1 MSTDAVGGVWTYAT
15 SLRDAL
21 AAEGV
26 EVVLAA
32 LGPAAPPQDIPYLPC
47 ALEWQPE
54 PWADVQRSGRWLRDL
69 AEEAGTDVIHLNGY
83 AHAAGTWPAPTV
95 VVAHSCVLSWHAAVR
110 GRSAGPEWE
119 RYRREVRAGL
129 LAADVVVAP
138 THAMLAA
145 IRRHY
150 DLGDRGCVIH
160 NGAAAGP
167 APSPMRERVVLGAG
181 RLWDEAKGL
190 DTLDAAA
197 GELPWPVHIA
207 GDAKGVR
214 ARYAELLGAL
224 PHDTL
229 RRRMA
234 RAAIFAHPARYEP
247 FGLGIL
253 EAALGGC
260 APVLGDID
268 SLRELWD
275 GSAAFVAPDDA
286 EALRHRLQA
295 LIDDGAERDAL
306 AARAAARA
314 EALHVTR
321 TARAYARLYTRLQTP
336 MEVAL

>member
-1 MSTDAVGGVWTYAT
+1 
-15 SLRDAL
+15 
-21 AAEGV
+21 
-26 EVVLAA
+26 
-32 LGPAAPPQDIPYLPC
+32 
-47 ALEWQPE
+47 
-54 PWADVQRSGRWLRDL
+54 
-69 AEEAGTDVIHLNGY
+69 
-83 AHAAGTWPAPTV
+83 
-95 VVAHSCVLSWHAAVR
+95 
-110 GRSAGPEWE
+110 
-119 RYRREVRAGL
+119 
-129 LAADVVVAP
+129 VAP
-138 THAMLAA
+138 TRAMLTAV
-145 IRRHY
+145 RRHY

-167 APSPMRERVVLGAG
+167 APSPVRERVVLGAG

-197 GELPWPVHIA
+197 GELSWPVRIA
-207 GDAKGVR
+207 GDANGVR
-214 ARYAELLGAL
+214 ARNAELLGAL
-224 PHDTL
+224 PHDAL

-275 GSAAFVAPDDA
+275 GSAAFVAPGDP

-295 LIDDGAERDAL
+295 LIDDEAERGAL

-314 EALHVTR
+314 AALHVRR
-321 TARAYARLYTRLQTP
+321 TARAYARLYTRLRTP